1 MPRITPL
8 TKKKWIK
15 FLGHIGCTFK
25 RMKGDHYVYDRPDL
39 KRPVIFTDDKEI
51 TINLITNN
59 LRTLHMSREEYLEI
73 IESL

>member
-1 MPRITPL
+1 
-8 TKKKWIK
+8 
-15 FLGHIGCTFK
+15 
-25 RMKGDHYVYDRPDL
+25 MKGDHYVYDRPDL